1 MLKIITVVGAR
12 PQFVKAATV
21 SRAIEAHNIQNPDN
35 LINEIIVHTGQHYDS
50 NMSDVFFDEMGIP
63 KPDYTLGVGG
73 GSHGVMTGKQLE
85 KIEEVLLIEKPDYL
99 LVYGDTNSTL
109 AGALAAAKLHI
120 SVIHVEAGL
129 RSFNMQMPEEINR
142 ILTDNMSNILFC
154 PTETAVKNLQ
164 NEGFERKNCEI
175 INVGDVMYDAAIY
188 YASKS
193 IKPIEL
199 TNLNSPFA
207 LVTIHRA
214 DNTDDLERLTEIV
227 NALNELA
234 ETMSVVFPL
243 HPRTKKSIEHAG
255 LKLNVTILEPVGY
268 FKMIWLLQNCK
279 LVITDSGG
287 LQKEA
292 CFFQKPCVTLRDQT
306 EWVELV
312 EAGVNSL
319 VNIEKSQ
326 IVEHSIKALNIEHS
340 KFKDVSFYGNAD
352 SAEKIIKYL
361 VKS

>member
-1 MLKIITVVGAR
+1 
-12 PQFVKAATV
+12 
-21 SRAIEAHNIQNPDN
+21 
-35 LINEIIVHTGQHYDS
+35 
-50 NMSDVFFDEMGIP
+50 
-63 KPDYTLGVGG
+63 
-73 GSHGVMTGKQLE
+73 
-85 KIEEVLLIEKPDYL
+85 
-99 LVYGDTNSTL
+99 
-109 AGALAAAKLHI
+109 
-120 SVIHVEAGL
+120 
-129 RSFNMQMPEEINR
+129 MQMPEEINR